1 MSGRTW
7 DNFLVAFSKANKFV
21 FPNTSSMQQ
30 AAESMWNDL
39 KNRPTELDSF
49 IKEVRIFIKP
59 VQVQLSL
66 FIRLKVV
73 IEVVRRHGAMNI
85 HCVSLSGNQL
95 EFKKN

>member
-39 KNRPTELDSF
+39 KSRPTELDSF
-49 IKEVRIFIKP
+49 IKEVSVYYRVK
-59 VQVQLSL
+59 VSSL
-66 FIRLKVV
+66 ISFIRLKVA
-73 IEVVRRHGAMNI
+73 IEDVHRHGVTNI
-85 HCVSLSGNQL
+85 HSVSLSGNQL